1 MTAAELLTTSQVADR
16 LGLGRT
22 TIVNMVNRN
31 EIKPTARVE
40 LTRFGAYLFD
50 PAEVERVAALRSKK
64 AEAAK

>member
-1 MTAAELLTTSQVADR
+1 MTAAELLTTSQVAER

-31 EIKPTARVE
+31 EIEPTARVE

-50 PAEVERVAALRSKK
+50 PAEVERVAALR
-64 AEAAK
+64 AEKTETAK